1 MRFQPTVLRLRSE
14 LALRHEGTGPTVH
27 DCERYFINSTAAE
40 PRGVGSV
47 NKDGLEYFMKKA
59 NTASDEL
66 RSEYRREDFGPMV
79 RGKYAARLRE
89 SSNIV
94 VLDPEIAE
102 VFPNAKAVNAAL
114 RGLLELARTSA
125 RLSPQSI
132 PMPAQAMR
140 P

>member
-1 MRFQPTVLRLRSE
+1 
-14 LALRHEGTGPTVH
+14 
-27 DCERYFINSTAAE
+27 
-40 PRGVGSV
+40 
-47 NKDGLEYFMKKA
+47 MKKA
-59 NTASDEL
+59 DTAPDEL

-102 VFPNAKAVNAAL
+102 AFPNTKAVNDAL

-125 RLSPQSI
+125 HL
-132 PMPAQAMR
+132 PAQSASTPASAMH

>member
-1 MRFQPTVLRLRSE
+1 
-14 LALRHEGTGPTVH
+14 
-27 DCERYFINSTAAE
+27 
-40 PRGVGSV
+40 
-47 NKDGLEYFMKKA
+47 MKKA
-59 NTASDEL
+59 DTAPDEL

-102 VFPNAKAVNAAL
+102 AFPNTKAVNDAL

-125 RLSPQSI
+125 HLSAQSAST
-132 PMPAQAMR
+132 PASALH